1 MRISGIILHTSYFE
15 DYLSFLTE
23 VLELELNHL
32 TDFSMRLDLFDHRLE
47 IRRAMGNS
55 DHGVEIEFSLFEDE
69 FSELADRIH
78 FFYYRKPSSKFLI
91 TQVENEG
98 FELLDPDGRIWKF
111 RSFPRE
117 KKSFDP
123 PQTHV

>member
-23 VLELELNHL
+23 VLELELNDL

-55 DHGVEIEFSLFEDE
+55 DHGVEIEFTLFDDE

-91 TQVENEG
+91 TSVENEG

-111 RSFPRE
+111 KSFPRE
-117 KKSFDP
+117 IKSSE
-123 PQTHV
+123 TIRSYV